1 MELKFVVSVVLYYVY
16 VYLKTREKKEKTI
29 KQVFLSFDLFLFL
42 IPLLVFI
49 EDDLTKMALFL
60 FFFMALALVVV
71 YKKENLKE
79 IMKKK
84 NQILILLPFFIPT
97 IVYLFFFFLFLLVL
111 VYCILGSMLYLY
123 DFLYFLIN
131 KWKRKREH
139 DIIKKK

>member
-60 FFFMALALVVV
+60 GIFMALALVVV
-71 YKKENLKE
+71 YKKENPKE

-84 NQILILLPFFIPT
+84 NQILILHSYNLYHCP
-97 IVYLFFFFLFLLVL
+97 
-111 VYCILGSMLYLY
+111 SMLKQAVPSSSCADRKYLNISN
-123 DFLYFLIN
+123 LP
-131 KWKRKREH
+131 
-139 DIIKKK
+139 

>member
-60 FFFMALALVVV
+60 GIFMALALVVV
-71 YKKENLKE
+71 YKKENPKE

-84 NQILILLPFFIPT
+84 NQILILLPFFIT
-97 IVYLFFFFLFLLVL
+97 TSLYLFFLDIELIVIY
-111 VYCILGSMLYLY
+111 YCIFGSMLYL
-123 DFLYFLIN
+123 
-131 KWKRKREH
+131 
-139 DIIKKK
+139 